1 MEEEVLIFPSDI
13 DGKIRDLKDK
23 FSQSLKLLGDYMKS
37 KIQGR
42 GMNALNQ
49 IMHAEEVSHALKL
62 TNFNHEEECQ
72 RLELLAAINES
83 IRTLL
88 ETAEKLAEEEARYAR
103 IIVDAEQARIAAE
116 AEYKKRAEQEALRVF
131 VERASKIA
139 EIKTQEL
146 LKSQAMGPQHGED
159 TIMLDQDLDENASDK
174 GKADII
180 DITPPRSPPRI
191 VQGSIF
197 CHSSGCTN
205 GIGRDEERNERRNEE

>member
-1 MEEEVLIFPSDI
+1 MKHNIKGKGMEVVRNVMAKADHSSGLR
-13 DGKIRDLKDK
+13 IR
-23 FSQSLKLLGDYMKS
+23 
-37 KIQGR
+37 
-42 GMNALNQ
+42 
-49 IMHAEEVSHALKL
+49 
-62 TNFNHEEECQ
+62 NFNHDEECKRREDMIAAVSESVQ
-72 RLELLAAINES
+72 KCIEAAKRLVE
-83 IRTLL
+83 
-88 ETAEKLAEEEARYAR
+88 EEEAYVS
-103 IIVDAEQARIAAE
+103 IVE

-191 VQGSIF
+191 VQGSP
-197 CHSSGCTN
+197 SSA
-205 GIGRDEERNERRNEE
+205 IPPAVQMALEEMKNEMKEEMRNEIDELRADMRADMNRAGEATHKKIDEMIQFLHNLASQYHKP